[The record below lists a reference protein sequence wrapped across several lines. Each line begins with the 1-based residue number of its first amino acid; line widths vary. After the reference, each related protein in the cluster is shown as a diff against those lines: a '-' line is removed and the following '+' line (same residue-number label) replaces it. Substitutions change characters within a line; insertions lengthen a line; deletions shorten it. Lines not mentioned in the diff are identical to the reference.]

1 MLEMVTFIN
10 PGVWSIRTS
19 MAKLYDTTCYIS
31 GKRAGKGSP
40 EGPSYILNQNT
51 NYMLPNPKQEASSI
65 YTN

>member
-40 EGPSYILNQNT
+40 ERTQLHP
-51 NYMLPNPKQEASSI
+51 
-65 YTN
+65 